1 MVRAIATHQFFFF
14 LLEKLQKRAQGP
26 EGARRRFAEGPPKKP
41 KWSQTFYQ
49 NFEYREVKQWT
60 LTKTGHFKV
69 NHESRSVRCRIALW
83 DCCGYAI
90 AALIGCYKVA
100 RKLGQNSFPRKS
112 PVVQPDTTPTQSQT
126 QLKNDQYFVP
136 SP

>member
-1 MVRAIATHQFFFF
+1 MRVGRGDVALHCGIVSVTLS
-14 LLEKLQKRAQGP
+14 LLLLVVTKLQ
-26 EGARRRFAEGPPKKP
+26 
-41 KWSQTFYQ
+41 
-49 NFEYREVKQWT
+49 
-60 LTKTGHFKV
+60 
-69 NHESRSVRCRIALW
+69 
-83 DCCGYAI
+83 
-90 AALIGCYKVA
+90 